1 MKKFNVRNYNNNDFK
16 AFLKTSKSDL
26 DISINSDSNSFNWVE
41 VFEEYMPIL
50 DNMIRNPRRFIQSDE
65 SLVPLEKAKKFTEES
80 VKHLAQHTQL
90 IQDID
95 KDGMPQPL
103 KVLNVFKEETYDI
116 YENRFIHS
124 LVNNLNYFLNYQLD
138 KAKHLGN
145 SINSSSEDYTYNS
158 RNVIDNI
165 TYTSKLE
172 VKIENHADS
181 ETVVDMKPVI
191 DKIENMYAIVV
202 GFNATAVMKELER
215 AEPVRSPIRKTNA
228 ILKDP
233 DLNKCLELWEILE
246 KLLNDMELE
255 RIANNKG
262 ETDKFVLDG
271 LELTNYLNYCILTKK
286 NNEIKNNIE
295 LNPKEA
301 FSQIIKQYIR
311 RKEVTI
317 DNFRKTIVKDFDVM
331 CKKYIKEYD
340 DVNNLYEL
348 VLDKYEDVLNSE
360 II

>member
-1 MKKFNVRNYNNNDFK
+1 MKKFNIRNYNDNDFK
-16 AFLKTSKSDL
+16 AFLKNNKSDL
-26 DISINSDSNSFNWVE
+26 DISINNSSSSFSWVE
-41 VFEEYMPIL
+41 IFQEYMPVI
-50 DNMIRNPRRFIQSDE
+50 DGIVRNPRRFIQSDE
-65 SLVPLEKAKKFTEES
+65 SLVPLEKATKFTEES

-95 KDGMPQPL
+95 EGGMPQPL

-124 LVNNLNYFLNYQLD
+124 LVSNLNYFLNYQLD
-138 KAKHLGN
+138 KAKHMGT
-145 SINSSSEDYTYNS
+145 SVTSSSQDYTYNS
-158 RNVIDNI
+158 RNVFDNV

-172 VKIENHADS
+172 VKIENNGGK
-181 ETVVDMKPVI
+181 EIVLDMNPVI
-191 DKIENMYAIVV
+191 EKIESMYSIVV
-202 GFNATAVMKELER
+202 GFMSTQVMKELDR

-246 KLLNDMELE
+246 GLLNDMELE
-255 RIANNKG
+255 RLASNKG
-262 ETDKFVLDG
+262 ESDKSILEGLD
-271 LELTNYLNYCILTKK
+271 LTNYLNYCILTKK
-286 NNEIKNNIE
+286 ENEVENHIE

-331 CKKYIKEYD
+331 CKKYIQEYD

-348 VLDKYEDVLNSE
+348 VLDKYEDILNSE

>member
-1 MKKFNVRNYNNNDFK
+1 MKKFNVRNYNNRDFK
-16 AFLKTSKSDL
+16 SFLKTNKSDL
-26 DISINSDSNSFNWVE
+26 NMSINSDSNSFDWVD
-41 VFEEYMPIL
+41 VFEGFMPII
-50 DNMIRNPRRFIQSDE
+50 DGMIRNPRRFIQSE
-65 SLVPLEKAKKFTEES
+65 ENLVPLEKAKKFTEES

-138 KAKHLGN
+138 KAKLMGN
-145 SINSSSEDYTYNS
+145 SINSASEDYTYNS
-158 RNVIDNI
+158 RNVIDNVV
-165 TYTSKLE
+165 YTSKLE
-172 VKIENHADS
+172 VKIEHNSSS
-181 ETVVDMKPVI
+181 EEVVDMKPII
-191 DKIENMYAIVV
+191 DKIENMYSIVV
-202 GFNATAVMKELER
+202 GFNSTAIMKELER

-246 KLLNDMELE
+246 KLLNNMELE
-255 RIANNKG
+255 KVANTKG
-262 ETDKFVLDG
+262 ETDKSILDG
-271 LELTNYLNYCILTKK
+271 LDLTNYLNYCILTKK
-286 NNEIKNNIE
+286 NNEVENHIE
-295 LNPKEA
+295 INPKEA

-331 CKKYIKEYD
+331 CKKYIKQYD

-348 VLDKYEDVLNSE
+348 VLDKYEDSLNKD